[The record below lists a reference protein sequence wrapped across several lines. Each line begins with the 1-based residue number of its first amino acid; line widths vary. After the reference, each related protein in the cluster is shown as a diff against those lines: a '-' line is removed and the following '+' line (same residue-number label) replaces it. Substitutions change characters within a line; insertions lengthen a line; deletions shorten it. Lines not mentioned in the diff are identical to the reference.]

1 MNYKIILR
9 IACFISSH
17 GFGHA
22 TRTFAVIQK
31 LAELKKIS
39 ICIFSSL
46 PDWFLKENLSGIQY
60 TNHSVVT
67 DVGLVQKNP
76 FHHDL
81 KLSLKKLNLFLKF
94 EKKTIQS
101 IFKTI
106 QAVQVDF
113 ILSDIS
119 PLGLYIGGKLKIPT
133 CLLENFTWDWIYQEY
148 ILNYPGFKKPIQQ
161 LQKIFGTAD
170 LHIQTNPICKR
181 ARGAKLVNPIY
192 RPHKKSTTEIKQK
205 IGIDLSRPIILVTT
219 GGIPQKYKFIDK
231 IKKDKIHFYILT
243 GAFEKK
249 EINKNFCLLPHKN
262 DFFFPDLVHASSG
275 VVGKIGYGTVS
286 EVWGSVKP
294 LIRIYRDS
302 FRETIPM
309 KKFVDDHLNGFTITH
324 DSFERGDWIEMVDQL
339 ITESS
344 VKKTSYFQ
352 LKNGRDEVAKII
364 LDWEANHFI
373 SET

>member
-1 MNYKIILR
+1 LHSKIILR
-9 IACFISSH
+9 IACFISCH

-22 TRTFAVIQK
+22 TRSFAVIQK
-31 LAELKKIS
+31 LAELKKVS
-39 ICIFSSL
+39 VCIFSSL

-60 TNHSVVT
+60 TNHSVIT

-81 KLSLKKLNLFLKF
+81 NLTLKKLNLFLKF

-101 IFKTI
+101 VVKVIR
-106 QAVQVDF
+106 VEPVDF

-119 PLGLYIGGKLKIPT
+119 PLGLYIGEKLKIPT

-148 ILNYPGFKKPIQQ
+148 ISNYVGFKKPIQQ
-161 LQKIFGTAD
+161 LQKIFNTAD
-170 LHIQTNPICKR
+170 LHLQTNPICSR
-181 ARGAKLVNPIY
+181 ARRAKLVNPIY
-192 RPHKKSTTEIKQK
+192 RPHKKSTSEIKQK
-205 IGIDLSRPIILVTT
+205 IGIDLARPIVLVTT
-219 GGIPQKYKFIDK
+219 GGIPQEYKFIDK

-243 GAFEKK
+243 GAFDKK
-249 EINKNFCLLPHKN
+249 EISKNFCLLPHKN

-286 EVWGSVKP
+286 EAWGSVKP
-294 LIRIYRDS
+294 LMRIYRDS

-309 KKFVDDHLNGFTITH
+309 KKFVDKHLNGFEITH
-324 DSFERGDWIEMVDQL
+324 DSFVRGDWLEMVDQL
-339 ITESS
+339 INESPC
-344 VKKTSYFQ
+344 KKTSSVQ
-352 LKNGRDEVAKII
+352 LINGRDEVAKII
-364 LDWEANHFI
+364 LDWEANHFS

>member
-1 MNYKIILR
+1 
-9 IACFISSH
+9 
-17 GFGHA
+17 
-22 TRTFAVIQK
+22 
-31 LAELKKIS
+31 
-39 ICIFSSL
+39 
-46 PDWFLKENLSGIQY
+46 
-60 TNHSVVT
+60 
-67 DVGLVQKNP
+67 VQKNP

-81 KLSLKKLNLFLKF
+81 KLTLKKLNLFLKF

-101 IFKTI
+101 ISKTI
-106 QAVQVDF
+106 QAEPVDF

-119 PLGLYIGGKLKIPT
+119 PLGLYVGEKLKIPT

-148 ILNYPGFKKPIQQ
+148 ILKYVGFKKPIQQ
-161 LQKIFGTAD
+161 LQKIFNTAD
-170 LHIQTNPICKR
+170 LHIQTNPICNR
-181 ARGAKLVNPIY
+181 TISAKLVNPIY

-231 IKKDKIHFYILT
+231 IKKDKINFYILT
-243 GAFEKK
+243 GASEKK
-249 EINKNFCLLPHKN
+249 EISKNFCLLPHKN

-309 KKFVDDHLNGFTITH
+309 KKFVDDNLNGFTITH

-344 VKKTSYFQ
+344 LKKTSYFQ